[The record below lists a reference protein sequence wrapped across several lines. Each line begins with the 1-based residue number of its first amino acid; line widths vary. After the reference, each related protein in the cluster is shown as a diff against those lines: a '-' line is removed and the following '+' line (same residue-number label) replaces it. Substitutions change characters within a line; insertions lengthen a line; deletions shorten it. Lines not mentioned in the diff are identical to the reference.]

1 MIGYL
6 LIGVLILT
14 MVFVMGLISL
24 SNTTGDWAVILV
36 VMLLCVGISF
46 IIQYH
51 KEIPSAMGVYRGNT
65 ELQITYQGKL
75 PIDSVVIYKKG
86 GKK

>member
-6 LIGVLILT
+6 AIGVLILIT
-14 MVFVMGLISL
+14 VFVMGLISL
-24 SNTTGDWAVILV
+24 SNTIGDWV
-36 VMLLCVGISF
+36 VLFAMFSCIGIIF

-51 KEIPSAMGVYRGNT
+51 KEMPSAMDVYRGNT
-65 ELQITYQGKL
+65 ELQVTYQGKL

-86 GKK
+86 YKE